1 MRRLIDQRSPEL
13 LALVALFG
21 GAAAS
26 LVVAVLFPMS
36 EGAPVRL
43 GSVMIGVALAMAGA
57 TFALGSRLPRP
68 ALLAEA
74 CVAVLCNSLLVAYA
88 HTAAGAI
95 ADAVAYG
102 WLVLYVAIFFPA
114 AALPFA
120 GLAAGSFGLALIVA
134 EIPRMGTAWAVISIT
149 AVTVAAVTARGSR
162 IVRRHLQT
170 DVLTGALNRGGLRAA
185 ARRRRG
191 EKRIAVA
198 AIDLDAFREV
208 NSREGHAGGDRLLAD
223 AAAAWR
229 RALRG
234 HDVLARTG
242 GDEFVLIMPG
252 TSTDEAAGVL
262 DRLRAAHPV
271 AWSAGVASWRP
282 GETLD
287 ACLERADQRLYA
299 AKAARG

>member
-1 MRRLIDQRSPEL
+1 MWRLTDQRSPEL
-13 LALVALFG
+13 LALAGLFG
-21 GAAAS
+21 GAAAC

-36 EGAPVRL
+36 ESAPVRL
-43 GSVMIGVALAMAGA
+43 GYAMIAVALTMAAG
-57 TFALGSRLPRP
+57 TLALGPRLPRW

-74 CVAVLCNSLLVAYA
+74 GVAVLCNSLLLAYA

-95 ADAVAYG
+95 VDAFAYA
-102 WLVLYVAIFFPA
+102 WLVVYVAIFFPA

-120 GLAAGSFGLALIVA
+120 GLVAGSFGLALLAA
-134 EIPRMGTAWAVISIT
+134 ELPRMGTAWAVISIT
-149 AVTVAAVTARGSR
+149 AFTVAAVTARGSR
-162 IVRRHLQT
+162 IVRHHLQT
-170 DVLTGALNRGGLRAA
+170 DVLTGTLNRGGLRAA

-198 AIDLDAFREV
+198 AIDLDGFRAV
-208 NSREGHAGGDRLLAD
+208 NSREGHAGGDRLLAE

-242 GDEFVLIMPG
+242 GDEFVLIMPR

-262 DRLRAAHPV
+262 DRLHAAHPV

-287 ACLERADQRLYA
+287 TCLERADRRLYA

>member
-21 GAAAS
+21 GAAAC

-43 GSVMIGVALAMAGA
+43 GSVMIVAALAMAGG
-57 TFALGSRLPRP
+57 TFALGPRLPRP

-88 HTAAGAI
+88 QTAAGAI
-95 ADAVAYG
+95 VDAVAYG
-102 WLVLYVAIFFPA
+102 WLVVYVAIFFPA

-120 GLAAGSFGLALIVA
+120 GLVAGSFGVALMAA
-134 EIPRMGTAWAVISIT
+134 ELPRMGTAWAVISIT
-149 AVTVAAVTARGSR
+149 AVTVAAVIARGSR
-162 IVRRHLQT
+162 VVRHHLQT
-170 DVLTGALNRGGLRAA
+170 DVLTGALNRGGLHAA
-185 ARRRRG
+185 ARRKRR
-191 EKRIAVA
+191 EKRVAVA

-208 NSREGHAGGDRLLAD
+208 NSREGHAGGDRLLAG

-252 TSTDEAAGVL
+252 TSTDEAAAVL

-271 AWSAGVASWRP
+271 SWSAGVASWRP

-287 ACLERADQRLYA
+287 ACLERADRRLYA